1 MQSGEGCSR
10 MGLFCVCVF
19 VIGAK
24 LHNTRASAIKKQV
37 AGVWASFCVFI
48 KSVRF
53 YCRRFHVE
61 EEVSHTH
68 ILTELIISLWSKKL
82 SLNFHHLLGIMTYR
96 VIAQFYKRVSVYLRC
111 GFLTLCGMAPA
122 PMLKHCDFGPDI
134 LILSIIG
141 CQWNKIGEL

>member
-1 MQSGEGCSR
+1 M
-10 MGLFCVCVF
+10 
-19 VIGAK
+19 
-24 LHNTRASAIKKQV
+24 
-37 AGVWASFCVFI
+37 

-68 ILTELIISLWSKKL
+68 ILTELIISLWSKEL

-111 GFLTLCGMAPA
+111 GFFNSLWSGTCTNVETLRFWARYIDSLNYWLPMNYNSRTIIFWSQSSVYYYSSMAQV
-122 PMLKHCDFGPDI
+122 LKTDI
-134 LILSIIG
+134 
-141 CQWNKIGEL
+141 CELNFHSF